1 MNIPKK
7 LIASTVLAVVTTFSA
22 GAILAAELDKAQI
35 TKQVQDANPGSKV
48 EKVVKEHKGSAKVWA
63 VTLKGK
69 DGKESTHY
77 YDAATGK
84 EVQPAK

>member
-22 GAILAAELDKAQI
+22 GVILAAELTKEQI

-48 EKVVKEHKGSAKVWA
+48 EKAVKEHKGGKKVWA
-63 VTLKGK
+63 VTIKTK
-69 DGKESTHY
+69 DGKESTMQ
-77 YDAATGK
+77 YDAETGK
-84 EVQPAK
+84 EVK